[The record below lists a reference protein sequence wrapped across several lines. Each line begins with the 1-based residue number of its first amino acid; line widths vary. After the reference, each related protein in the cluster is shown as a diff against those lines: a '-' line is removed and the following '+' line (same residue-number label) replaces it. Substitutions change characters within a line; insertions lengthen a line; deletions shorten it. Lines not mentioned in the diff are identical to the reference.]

1 MKYIKWRVTANS
13 SKAKENVEA
22 TETIDNNLDTLVL
35 DREDMEILQ
44 KEKDE
49 YKSEAIESR
58 SVIEQLAD
66 LLQSSNLALE
76 ENSNA
81 LQESLKENESVK

>member
-13 SKAKENVEA
+13 SKAKKNVEA